1 MEVSMVGEMRTERMV
16 CSAGSVGGKS
26 IIKTENDDS
35 RPCLAL
41 SLAVG
46 HRYVVTFDSPTGP
59 DI

>member
-1 MEVSMVGEMRTERMV
+1 MERCAQKEW
-16 CSAGSVGGKS
+16 SVLQAVLEGKS
-26 IIKTENDDS
+26 IIKTENDNS